1 MGNSSLFKAYSAM
14 MGAVIFWG
22 ISFVATKVALESFP
36 TFTLVFF
43 RFGAASCCFM
53 MLIMRRGIPRFSRK
67 DHGKIFLMALFEPG
81 LYFVFETTGL
91 QYTSAAKASLIIAT
105 IPIVIMVLAT
115 LFLGERTGPAG
126 IAGILLSLT
135 GIVVLVAGDPE
146 FDMTLGGPLAGDM
159 LIAGAV
165 ISCSV
170 YMVIARNM
178 GQGHSPLEITM
189 MQIIYGAVFFA
200 PLFLWELPSI
210 EWTAISGRSAAA
222 LVYLSLFSTIAAF
235 LCNNYALSRIPAS
248 QASVFINGIPVVTAL
263 SAWFLLGEVLTGLQL
278 AGGTLVLLAVFL
290 TNMSAMLA
298 SARQKNACSRPVV

>member
-1 MGNSSLFKAYSAM
+1 MKNSNLFAAYSAM
-14 MGAVIFWG
+14 MGAVIMWG

-43 RFGAASCCFM
+43 RFGAASCCFL
-53 MLIMRRGIPRFSRK
+53 MLIARRGVPRFSRK

-81 LYFVFETTGL
+81 LYFIFETIGL
-91 QYTSAAKASLIIAT
+91 QYTSAAKTSLMIAT
-105 IPIVIMVLAT
+105 IPVAVMMLAA

-126 IAGILLSLT
+126 IMGILLSLA
-135 GIVVLVAGDPE
+135 GIVVLVVGDPN
-146 FDMTLGGPLAGDM
+146 FDFTFGGSMAGDM
-159 LIAGAV
+159 LILGAV
-165 ISCSV
+165 ISCAF

-178 GQGHSPLEITM
+178 GKSHSSLEITM

-210 EWTAISGRSAAA
+210 EWAAITGSSTAA
-222 LVYLSLFSTIAAF
+222 LVYLACFATLAAF

-248 QASVFINGIPVVTAL
+248 QASVFINGIPVVTVL

-278 AGGTLVLLAVFL
+278 AGGALVLLAVFI
-290 TNMSAMLA
+290 TNLPALSA
-298 SARQKNACSRPVV
+298 SGRPKNI